1 MKINYD
7 LKLQEE
13 LQKIGNQKPT
23 LLLHVCCGPCSS
35 NVIKELCEHFEIT
48 IYYSNSNIYPSDE
61 YQRRFHELLSFI
73 ERFNHDFNQNIQVIE
88 DPYNNSEWISHLYP
102 LKDYPEGS
110 VRCRLC
116 YSLRMR
122 KTFDYA
128 KINHYDYWTTV
139 LSVSPHKN
147 SQWINEI
154 GASFAQN
161 KTKFLFSDFKK
172 NNGYLKST
180 QMTKEYGM
188 YRQNYCGCMF
198 SYEEMLKREEHKVE
212 QKQDA

>member
-13 LQKIGNQKPT
+13 LKKIKDSRPS

-35 NVIKELCEHFEIT
+35 NVIKELCQHFQIT
-48 IYYSNSNIYPSDE
+48 IYYSNSNIYPQEE
-61 YQRRFHELLSFI
+61 YQRRFHELLLFVQK
-73 ERFNHDFNQNIQVIE
+73 FNKDFHQEIRVIE
-88 DPYNNSEWISHLYP
+88 DPYNHPEWMSHLYP
-102 LKDYPEGS
+102 LKEFPEGS
-110 VRCRLC
+110 LRCRLC

-154 GASFAQN
+154 GDQWQSDAPR
-161 KTKFLFSDFKK
+161 FLYADFKK

-180 QMTKEYGM
+180 QMTKEYNM

-198 SYEEMLKREEHKVE
+198 SYEEMLEREKEKPENQV
-212 QKQDA
+212 K

>member
-7 LKLQEE
+7 LKLKEE
-13 LQKIGNQKPT
+13 LEKIGNQKPR

-35 NVIKELCEHFEIT
+35 NVVKELCSHFEIT
-48 IYYSNSNIYPSDE
+48 IYYSNSNIYPHDE
-61 YQRRFHELLSFI
+61 YQRRYQELLHFI
-73 ERFNHDFNQNIQVIE
+73 EKFNQDFNENIQVIE
-88 DPYNNSEWISHLYP
+88 DPYNHPDWVSHMYP
-102 LKDYPEGS
+102 LKEFPEGS

-122 KTFDYA
+122 RTFDYA

-154 GASFAQN
+154 GDAWQQEQP
-161 KTKFLFSDFKK
+161 KFLYADFKK
-172 NNGYLKST
+172 NDGYLKST
-180 QMTKEYGM
+180 QMSKEYDM

-198 SYEEMLKREEHKVE
+198 SYEDMLKRES
-212 QKQDA
+212 QK

>member
-7 LKLQEE
+7 LKLKEE
-13 LQKIGNQKPT
+13 LKKIEGTKPS

-35 NVIKELCEHFEIT
+35 YVLQELHERFDIT
-48 IYYSNSNIYPSDE
+48 IFYSNSNIYPESE
-61 YQRRFHELLSFI
+61 YTRRFQELLAFI
-73 ERFNHDFNQNIQVIE
+73 DKFNQQYQTHIQVIE
-88 DPYNNSEWISHLYP
+88 DPYNNVEWFSNLYP
-102 LKDYPEGS
+102 LKEYPEGS
-110 VRCRLC
+110 IRCKLC

-139 LSVSPHKN
+139 LSISPHKN

-154 GASFAQN
+154 GNALQN
-161 KTKFLFSDFKK
+161 DSPKFLYADFKK

-188 YRQNYCGCMF
+188 YRQNYCGCVF
-198 SYEEMLKREEHKVE
+198 SYEEMLEREENKKKV
-212 QKQDA
+212 D

>member
-154 GASFAQN
+154 GVSYPQEQ
-161 KTKFLFSDFKK
+161 TKFLFSDFKK
-172 NNGYLKST
+172 NNGYLKSV
-180 QMTKEYGM
+180 QMASSYNL
-188 YRQNYCGCMF
+188 YRQSYCGCVY
-198 SYEEMLKREEHKVE
+198 SYQDMLKRKKERENDE
-212 QKQDA
+212 AT